1 MMHVEFSG
9 SFPVFLTILSLFS
22 ILKLL
27 GVVFIHGT
35 FLVYKLE
42 TFTNCL
48 DVKHIM
54 IMIIAIIYIFFILLD
69 I

>member
-1 MMHVEFSG
+1 MHVEFSG
-9 SFPVFLTILSLFS
+9 RFPVFLTILSLFS

-27 GVVFIHGT
+27 SVVFIHGT

-42 TFTNCL
+42 IFTNCL

-54 IMIIAIIYIFFILLD
+54 IVIIAIIYIFFILLD